1 MFTIVPIEY
10 TISSL
15 LFLWWQVSEVFN
27 FTQDDLLTEDM
38 LILNTH
44 AEIFVWVGHSVES
57 KEKQTA
63 FEIGQVLIL
72 WQIHFLL
79 SITMLIVSL
88 IIGFLVYLNFPEI
101 QRVSNKFGRFVSRCT
116 TVQGHRGKR
125 TAFLHYV
132 LCLGFC
138 KSYCMYCCFNF
149 LRLFVIGV

>member
-1 MFTIVPIEY
+1 MPIEY

-72 WQIHFLL
+72 
-79 SITMLIVSL
+79 
-88 IIGFLVYLNFPEI
+88 
-101 QRVSNKFGRFVSRCT
+101 
-116 TVQGHRGKR
+116 
-125 TAFLHYV
+125 
-132 LCLGFC
+132 
-138 KSYCMYCCFNF
+138 
-149 LRLFVIGV
+149 